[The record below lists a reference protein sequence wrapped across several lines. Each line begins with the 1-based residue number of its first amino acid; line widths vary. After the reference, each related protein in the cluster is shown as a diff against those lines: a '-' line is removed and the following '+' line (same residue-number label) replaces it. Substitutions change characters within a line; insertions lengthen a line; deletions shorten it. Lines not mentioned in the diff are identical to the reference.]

1 MTATPIISA
10 APKGKL
16 SLRPLGLRGPAE
28 CEASSEPL
36 RLLAGGP
43 LSFSHCEAVWRLPEE
58 TRRSVLPLAEIAAW
72 ARRQAP
78 GQEVTAAK
86 ALERLSAARRPLDG
100 ISFERPCIMGIL
112 NITPDSFSDGGDR
125 ADPEVAIRDGLA
137 MLAAGADILDI
148 GGESTRPGA
157 GSVSL
162 EEEAARVLPVVT
174 ALASEGACVSIDTR
188 HAAIMRAAVAA
199 GARVI
204 NDITALSGDPDSLAV
219 AAETDV
225 PVVLMHMQGQPQ
237 TMQRDPR
244 YDNAALDIYD
254 YLAARLEACIDAGIA
269 EDRLI
274 VDPGIGFGK
283 TLTHNLQVLEQ
294 IALFQG
300 LGCPVLLGASRKS
313 FIAKLSHGEPAKER
327 LPGSLAAILFALQ
340 RGVQILRV
348 HDVAETVQAVSVW
361 QAMTRIS
368 SGFEASGIPPRALL

>member
-1 MTATPIISA
+1 MPATS
-10 APKGKL
+10 KGKL
-16 SLRPLGLRGPAE
+16 TLRPLGLRGPAE
-28 CEASSEPL
+28 CEVSSEPL

-43 LSFSHCEAVWRLPEE
+43 LSFSHCEAVWRTAAE
-58 TRRSVLPLAEIAAW
+58 TRRSVQPLAEIGVW
-72 ARRQAP
+72 ADRQAP
-78 GQEVTAAK
+78 GQKIAA
-86 ALERLSAARRPLDG
+86 ARILERLTAPRRPLCG
-100 ISFERPCIMGIL
+100 VSFERPCIMGIL
-112 NITPDSFSDGGDR
+112 NVTPDSFSDGGDR

-137 MLAAGADILDI
+137 MLEAGADILDI

-157 GSVSL
+157 EAVSL
-162 EEEAARVLPVVT
+162 EEEEARVLPVVT
-174 ALASEGACVSIDTR
+174 ALAKQGACVSIDTR
-188 HAAIMRAAVAA
+188 HAAVMRAAVAA
-199 GARVI
+199 GARMI
-204 NDITALSGDPDSLAV
+204 NDVTALSGDPDSLAV
-219 AAETDV
+219 AAESDV

-254 YLAARLEACIDAGIA
+254 YLAARLEACAAAGIA
-269 EDRLI
+269 AERLI

-313 FIAKLSHGEPAKER
+313 FIARLSHGEPAKER

-361 QAMTRIS
+361 QAMTRVS
-368 SGFEASGIPPRALL
+368 SGFEASDIPPRALL

>member
-1 MTATPIISA
+1 MPATS
-10 APKGKL
+10 KGKL
-16 SLRPLGLRGPAE
+16 TLRPLGLRGPAE

-43 LSFSHCEAVWRLPEE
+43 LSFSHCEAVWRTAEE
-58 TRRSVLPLAEIAAW
+58 TRRSVQPLAEIGAW
-72 ARRQAP
+72 AERQAP
-78 GQEVTAAK
+78 GQKIAA
-86 ALERLSAARRPLDG
+86 ARILERLTAPRRPLCG
-100 ISFERPCIMGIL
+100 VSFERPCIMGIL
-112 NITPDSFSDGGDR
+112 NVTPDSFSDGGDR

-137 MLAAGADILDI
+137 MLEAGADILDI

-157 GSVSL
+157 EAVSL
-162 EEEAARVLPVVT
+162 EEEEARVLPVVT
-174 ALASEGACVSIDTR
+174 ALAKQGACVSIDTR
-188 HAAIMRAAVAA
+188 HAAVMRAAVAA
-199 GARVI
+199 GARMI
-204 NDITALSGDPDSLAV
+204 NDVTALSGDPDSPAV
-219 AAETDV
+219 AAESDV

-254 YLAARLEACIDAGIA
+254 YLAARLEACAAAGIA
-269 EDRLI
+269 AERLI

-313 FIAKLSHGEPAKER
+313 FIARLSHGEPAKER

-361 QAMTRIS
+361 QAMTRVS
-368 SGFEASGIPPRALL
+368 SGFEASDIPPRALL